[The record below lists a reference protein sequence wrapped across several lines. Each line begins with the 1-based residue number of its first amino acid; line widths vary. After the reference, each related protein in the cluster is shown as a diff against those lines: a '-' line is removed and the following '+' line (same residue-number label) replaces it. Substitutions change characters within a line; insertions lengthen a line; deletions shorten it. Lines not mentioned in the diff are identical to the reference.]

1 MAFQR
6 KENDKMQTP
15 TLPILPPEVWEH
27 ILAYLDFET
36 LQKKAVLV
44 SKDWKKLIRESPNL
58 SGHLVLHLPED
69 EGKYLSLIVRSVPA
83 NFPRIFKHYSTPF
96 SYFSKIIQ
104 LFQK

>member
-1 MAFQR
+1 MCDCWE
-6 KENDKMQTP
+6 KKKNKMS
-15 TLPILPPEVWEH
+15 LPILPPEVWEH

-44 SKDWKKLIRESPNL
+44 SKYWKKLIRESSKL
-58 SGHLVLHLPED
+58 SGHLVLRLP
-69 EGKYLSLIVRSVPA
+69 EGKYLSLIVRSVPV